1 MRHPLVLITELN
13 FAAETACFSSR
24 PIAQQTKY
32 WINPNLS
39 LEELQI
45 IFKIWQLIQRVY
57 KKMSQAITVL
67 YLNRLT
73 ATRIKNLEVKTEYKV
88 FEIPHKLNFK
98 TNPQIKQ
105 SINLKAATCI
115 TQTTI
120 KIQKMLQWI
129 IMDQKERILSSL
141 MNRMYNKSIKL
152 LIIKIHQIRI
162 LKFNKSKNNQI
173 IKKKRIVDK
182 IKGKFNFINLHK
194 TICM

>member
-1 MRHPLVLITELN
+1 
-13 FAAETACFSSR
+13 
-24 PIAQQTKY
+24 
-32 WINPNLS
+32 
-39 LEELQI
+39 
-45 IFKIWQLIQRVY
+45 
-57 KKMSQAITVL
+57 MSQAITVL

-98 TNPQIKQ
+98 TNPQIRQ

-120 KIQKMLQWI
+120 KILKMLQWI

-141 MNRMYNKSIKL
+141 MNRMYNRSIKL

-182 IKGKFNFINLHK
+182 IKEKFNFINLHK